1 MDNSNPLLDQHLF
14 RQIAEGDAV
23 AFSKLFRLHY
33 PALHANALRILKSEF
48 WAEEAVQESFV
59 QLWASRDGLAEI
71 DAPKSYLYRI
81 VANRCFDRLRKN
93 DAEVRLQYGI
103 NLLAMQNATVAQ
115 QHGFDLAVLNDLVT
129 KALEQLPP
137 QQQQIYRMQ
146 YTEYLSYQ
154 EIADKLG
161 LSRHTVRNHMAKAI
175 QSVRAYVAEHGGE
188 LLVLQLSFQFFSH
201 FLRLN

>member
-1 MDNSNPLLDQHLF
+1 MDNSNSLQDQILF
-14 RQIAEGDAV
+14 KQIAEGDAV

-33 PALHANALRILKSEF
+33 AQLHANALRILKSEF
-48 WAEEAVQESFV
+48 WAEEAVQDCFV
-59 QLWASRDGLAEI
+59 QLWASRELLPDI

-93 DAEVRLQYGI
+93 DAELRLQYGI
-103 NLLAMQNATVAQ
+103 NLLATQQLTVAQ
-115 QHGFDLAVLNDLVT
+115 EHGFDLAVLQDLVN

-137 QQQQIYRMQ
+137 QQQLIYKMQ
-146 YTEYLSYQ
+146 YTEFLSYQ

-175 QSVRAYVAEHGGE
+175 QSVRAYVEQHGGE